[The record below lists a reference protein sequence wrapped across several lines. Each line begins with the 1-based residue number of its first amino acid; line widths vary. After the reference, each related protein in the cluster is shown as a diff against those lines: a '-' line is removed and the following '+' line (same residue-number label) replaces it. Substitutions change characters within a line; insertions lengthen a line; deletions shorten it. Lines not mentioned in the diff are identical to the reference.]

1 MVKWRT
7 FINMTIMG
15 MSWECEE
22 KSKIKGENMKK
33 SLFAL
38 SFSLIASLSRAEDDG
53 FYTSVGYQ
61 IGEAVQKVKNTGA
74 LQNLA
79 DRYDNLS
86 NLLNQYN
93 YLNSLVNLASTPSA
107 ITGAIDN
114 LSSSAI
120 NLTST
125 TTTSPAYQAVAL
137 ALNAA
142 VGMWQVIAFGIS
154 CGPGPNLG
162 PGHLENGGVRSFDNT
177 PNYSYNTRSGTTT
190 TTCNG
195 ASNVGPN
202 GILSSS
208 EYQVLN
214 TAYQTIQTALNQNQ
228 GGGMPALNGSKNM
241 VVNIN
246 QTFTRNPTTEYTY
259 PDGNG
264 NYYSGGSSI
273 PIQLKISSVNDA
285 ENLLQQAATIIN
297 VLTTQNPHVNG
308 GGGAWGFGSK
318 TGNVMDIFGPSFNAI
333 NEMIKNAQ
341 TALAKTQQLNANE
354 NTQITQPNN
363 FNPYTSKD
371 KGFAQEMLNRANA
384 QAEILGL
391 AKQVADNFHSIQG
404 PIQQDLEECTAG
416 SAGVINDNTYGS
428 GCAFVKETLN
438 SLEQHTA
445 YYGNQVNQEKAL
457 AQTILNF
464 KEALNT
470 LNKDSTAI
478 NNGISNLPNA
488 KSLQNMTH
496 ATQNPNSPEGLL
508 TYSLDTNKYNQLQT
522 ITQELGKNPFRRIG
536 VIDYQNNNGA
546 MNGIGVQVGYK
557 QFFGKKRN
565 WGLRYYGF
573 FDYNHAYIKS
583 NFFNSAS
590 DVWTYG
596 VGMDA
601 LYNFINDKNTNFLG
615 KNNKLSVGLFGG
627 FALAGTSWLNSQQVN
642 LTMMNGV
649 YNANV
654 STSNFQFLFDLGL
667 RMNLARPKK
676 KNSDHAAQHG
686 IELGFK
692 IPTINTNYY
701 SFMGAKLEYRRMYSL
716 FLNYVF
722 AY

>member
-1 MVKWRT
+1 
-7 FINMTIMG
+7 
-15 MSWECEE
+15 
-22 KSKIKGENMKK
+22 MKK
-33 SLFAL
+33 SLLL
-38 SFSLIASLSRAEDDG
+38 SLSLMVSLSRAEDDG
-53 FYTSVGYQ
+53 FYMSVGYQ

-79 DRYDNLS
+79 DKYDNLN

-120 NLTST
+120 NLTSA

-142 VGMWQVIAFGIS
+142 VGMWQVIALFIG
-154 CGPGPNLG
+154 CGPGPTN
-162 PGHLENGGVRSFDNT
+162 NQSYQSFGNT
-177 PNYSYNTRSGTTT
+177 PALNGTT
-190 TTCNG
+190 TTCNQAYG
-195 ASNVGPN
+195 TGPN
-202 GILSSS
+202 GILSID
-208 EYQVLN
+208 EYQKLN
-214 TAYQTIQTALNQNQ
+214 QAYQIIQTALNQNQ
-228 GGGMPALNGSKNM
+228 GGGMPALNSSKNM

-285 ENLLQQAATIIN
+285 ENLLQQAATIMQ
-297 VLTTQNPHVNG
+297 VLITQNPHVQTSNG
-308 GGGAWGFGSK
+308 GKAWGLSS
-318 TGNVMDIFGPSFNAI
+318 TPGNVVDIFGPSFNAI

-354 NTQITQPNN
+354 NAQITQPNN

-371 KGFAQEMLNRANA
+371 KGFAQEMLNRAEA

-391 AKQVADNFHSIQG
+391 AQQVANNFHSIQG
-404 PIQQDLEECTAG
+404 PIQGDLEQCKAG
-416 SAGVINDNTYGS
+416 SAGVITNNTWGS

-445 YYGNQVNQEKAL
+445 YYGNQVNQDRAL

-464 KEALNT
+464 KEALST

-478 NNGISNLPNA
+478 NDGISHLPNA

-496 ATQNPNSPEGLL
+496 STQNPNSPEGLL

-522 ITQELGKNPFRRIG
+522 TAQELGKNPFRRIG

-565 WGLRYYGF
+565 WVLRYYGF
-573 FDYNHAYIKS
+573 FDYNHAFIKS
-583 NFFNSAS
+583 SFFNSAS

-642 LTMMNGV
+642 LTMMNGI

-676 KNSDHAAQHG
+676 KNSDHTAQHG

-692 IPTINTNYY
+692 IPTINTSYY

>member
-1 MVKWRT
+1 M
-7 FINMTIMG
+7 
-15 MSWECEE
+15 
-22 KSKIKGENMKK
+22 KIKK
-33 SLFAL
+33 SLFL
-38 SFSLIASLSRAEDDG
+38 SLSLMLSLSRAEDDG
-53 FYTSVGYQ
+53 FYMSVGYQ
-61 IGEAVQKVKNTGA
+61 IGEAVQQVKNTGA

-79 DRYDNLS
+79 DKYDNLS

-120 NLTST
+120 NLTGA

-142 VGMWQVIAFGIS
+142 VGMWQVIALFIG
-154 CGPGPNLG
+154 CGPGPTN
-162 PGHLENGGVRSFDNT
+162 NQSYQSFGNT
-177 PNYSYNTRSGTTT
+177 PALNGTT
-190 TTCNG
+190 TTCNQAYG
-195 ASNVGPN
+195 TGPN
-202 GILSSS
+202 GILSID
-208 EYQVLN
+208 EYQKLN
-214 TAYQTIQTALNQNQ
+214 QAYQIIQTALNQNQ
-228 GGGMPALNGSKNM
+228 GGGMPALNDTTKTG
-241 VVNIN
+241 VVNIQ
-246 QTFTRNPTTEYTY
+246 QTNYKTTAQNNIIEHYYTENGKEIPTS
-259 PDGNG
+259 
-264 NYYSGGSSI
+264 YSGGSSLPLSI
-273 PIQLKISSVNDA
+273 KFTFNNNA
-285 ENLLQQAATIIN
+285 EYLLQQAATIMQ
-297 VLTTQNPHVNG
+297 VLTTQNPHVQTSNG
-308 GGGAWGFGSK
+308 GKAWGLSS
-318 TGNVMDIFGPSFNAI
+318 TPGNVVDIFGPSFNAI

-341 TALAKTQQLNANE
+341 AVLEKTKQLNANE
-354 NTQITQPNN
+354 NTQITQPDN

-371 KGFAQEMLNRANA
+371 TQFAQEMLNRANA
-384 QAEILGL
+384 QAEILNL

-404 PIQQDLEECTAG
+404 PIQGDLEECKAG
-416 SAGVINDNTYGS
+416 SAGVITNNTWGS

-438 SLEQHTA
+438 SLVQHTA
-445 YYGNQVNQEKAL
+445 YYGNQVNQDKAL
-457 AQTILNF
+457 SQTILNF

-470 LNKDSTAI
+470 LNKNSTAI
-478 NNGISNLPNA
+478 NSGISNLPNA

-496 ATQNPNSPEGLL
+496 STQNPNSPEGLL
-508 TYSLDTNKYNQLQT
+508 TYSLDSSKYNQFQT
-522 ITQELGKNPFRRIG
+522 VAQELGKNPFRRIG

-546 MNGIGVQVGYK
+546 MNGIGVQAGYK

-642 LTMMNGV
+642 LTMMNGI

-654 STSNFQFLFDLGL
+654 SASNFQFLFDLGL

-676 KNSDHAAQHG
+676 KDSDHAAQHG

-692 IPTINTNYY
+692 IPTINTSYY

>member
-1 MVKWRT
+1 M
-7 FINMTIMG
+7 
-15 MSWECEE
+15 
-22 KSKIKGENMKK
+22 KIKK
-33 SLFAL
+33 SLLL
-38 SFSLIASLSRAEDDG
+38 SLSLMASLSRAEDDG
-53 FYTSVGYQ
+53 FYMSVGYQ
-61 IGEAVQKVKNTGA
+61 IGEAVQQVKNTGA

-107 ITGAIDN
+107 ITSTIDN

-120 NLTST
+120 NLTSA

-162 PGHLENGGVRSFDNT
+162 PEHLENGGVRSFDNT
-177 PNYSYNTRSGTTT
+177 PNYSYNTSSGTTT

-264 NYYSGGSSI
+264 NYYSGGTRL

-308 GGGAWGFGSK
+308 GGGAWGFGGK
-318 TGNVMDIFGPSFNAI
+318 TGNVMDIFGDSFNAI

-341 TALAKTQQLNANE
+341 AVLEKTKQLNANE
-354 NTQITQPNN
+354 NTQITQPDN
-363 FNPYTSKD
+363 FNPYTSED

-384 QAEILGL
+384 QAEILNL

-445 YYGNQVNQEKAL
+445 YYGNQVNQDRAL
-457 AQTILNF
+457 SQTILNF

-478 NNGISNLPNA
+478 NSGISNLPNA
-488 KSLQNMTH
+488 KPLQNMMH

-508 TYSLDTNKYNQLQT
+508 TYSLDTNKYNQFQT
-522 ITQELGKNPFRRIG
+522 IAQELGRNPFRKVGI
-536 VIDYQNNNGA
+536 VSSQTNNGA
-546 MNGIGVQVGYK
+546 MNGIGVQAGYK

-573 FDYNHAYIKS
+573 FDYNHAFIKS

-642 LTMMNGV
+642 LTMMNGI

-676 KNSDHAAQHG
+676 KDSDHAAQHG

-692 IPTINTNYY
+692 IPTINTSYY

>member
-1 MVKWRT
+1 
-7 FINMTIMG
+7 
-15 MSWECEE
+15 
-22 KSKIKGENMKK
+22 MKK
-33 SLFAL
+33 SLLL
-38 SFSLIASLSRAEDDG
+38 SLSLMLSLSRAEDDG
-53 FYTSVGYQ
+53 FYMSVGYQ
-61 IGEAVQKVKNTGA
+61 IGEAVQQVKNTGA

-120 NLTST
+120 NLTSA

-162 PGHLENGGVRSFDNT
+162 PEHLENGGVRSFDNT
-177 PNYSYNTRSGTTT
+177 PNYSYNTGSGTTT

-228 GGGMPALNGSKNM
+228 GGGMPALNSSKNM

-259 PDGNG
+259 PNGNG
-264 NYYSGGSSI
+264 NYYSGGSPVS
-273 PIQLKISSVNDA
+273 IQLKISSVNDA

-308 GGGAWGFGSK
+308 GGGAWGFGGK
-318 TGNVMDIFGPSFNAI
+318 TGNVMDIFGDSFNAI

-363 FNPYTSKD
+363 FNPYTSED

-384 QAEILGL
+384 QAEILNL
-391 AKQVADNFHSIQG
+391 AQQVADNFHSIQG

-464 KEALNT
+464 KEALST
-470 LNKDSTAI
+470 LGNDSKAI
-478 NNGISNLPNA
+478 NSGISHLPNA
-488 KSLQNMTH
+488 KPLQNMTH

-508 TYSLDTNKYNQLQT
+508 TYSLDTNKYNQLQAT
-522 ITQELGKNPFRRIG
+522 AQELGKNPFRRIG

-642 LTMMNGV
+642 LTMMNGI

-676 KNSDHAAQHG
+676 KDSDHTAQHG

-692 IPTINTNYY
+692 IPTINTSYY

>member
-1 MVKWRT
+1 M
-7 FINMTIMG
+7 
-15 MSWECEE
+15 
-22 KSKIKGENMKK
+22 KIKK
-33 SLFAL
+33 SLLL
-38 SFSLIASLSRAEDDG
+38 SLSLIASLSRAEDDG
-53 FYTSVGYQ
+53 FYMSVGYQ
-61 IGEAVQKVKNTGA
+61 IGEAVQQVKNTGA

-79 DRYDNLS
+79 DRYDNLN

-120 NLTST
+120 NLTNA

-162 PGHLENGGVRSFDNT
+162 PEHLENGGVRSFDNT
-177 PNYSYNTRSGTTT
+177 PNYSYNTGSGTTT

-228 GGGMPALNGSKNM
+228 GGGMPALNSSKNM

-246 QTFTRNPTTEYTY
+246 QTFTKNPTTEYTY
-259 PDGNG
+259 PNGNG
-264 NYYSGGSSI
+264 NYYSGGSAI

-285 ENLLQQAATIIN
+285 ENLLQQAATIMQ

-308 GGGAWGFGSK
+308 GGGAWGFSSQTGS
-318 TGNVMDIFGPSFNAI
+318 VVDIFGDSFNAI

-341 TALAKTQQLNANE
+341 TALEKTKQLNANE
-354 NTQITQPNN
+354 NAQITQPNN
-363 FNPYTSKD
+363 FNPYTSED
-371 KGFAQEMLNRANA
+371 KGFAKEMLNRANA

-391 AKQVADNFHSIQG
+391 AKQVANNFHSIQG
-404 PIQQDLEECTAG
+404 PIQGDLEQCKAG

-464 KEALNT
+464 KEALST

-478 NNGISNLPNA
+478 NSGISSLPNA

-496 ATQNPNSPEGLL
+496 STQNPNSPEGLL
-508 TYSLDTNKYNQLQT
+508 TYSLDTNKYNQLQN
-522 ITQELGKNPFRRIG
+522 IRQELGKNPFRRFG
-536 VIDYQNNNGA
+536 VIDTQSNNGA
-546 MNGIGVQVGYK
+546 MNGIGVQMGYK

-573 FDYNHAYIKS
+573 FDYNHAFIKS

-627 FALAGTSWLNSQQVN
+627 FALAGTSWLNSEFVN
-642 LTMMNGV
+642 LNMVGNIYSAKV
-649 YNANV
+649 NV
-654 STSNFQFLFDLGL
+654 ANFQFLFNLGL
-667 RMNLARPKK
+667 RMNLARAKK
-676 KNSDHAAQHG
+676 KDSDHAAQHG
-686 IELGFK
+686 IELGVK
-692 IPTINTNYY
+692 IPTINTDYY
-701 SFMGAKLEYRRMYSL
+701 SFMGAELKYRRLYSVY
-716 FLNYVF
+716 LNYVF

>member
-1 MVKWRT
+1 M
-7 FINMTIMG
+7 
-15 MSWECEE
+15 
-22 KSKIKGENMKK
+22 KIKK

-53 FYTSVGYQ
+53 FYMSVGYQ

-120 NLTST
+120 NLTSA

-142 VGMWQVIAFGIS
+142 VGMWQVIALFIG
-154 CGPGPNLG
+154 CGPGPTDNQSYQ
-162 PGHLENGGVRSFDNT
+162 SFGNT
-177 PNYSYNTRSGTTT
+177 PALHGTTT
-190 TTCNG
+190 ICNQAYTT
-195 ASNVGPN
+195 GPG
-202 GILSSS
+202 GILSIDK
-208 EYQVLN
+208 YQELN
-214 TAYQTIQTALNQNQ
+214 QAYQIIQTALNQSQ
-228 GGGMPALNGSKNM
+228 GGGMPALNDTTKTG
-241 VVNIN
+241 VVNIQ
-246 QTFTRNPTTEYTY
+246 QTNYKTTTQNNIIEHYYTEKK
-259 PDGNG
+259 DGKDVEVPQ
-264 NYYSGGSSI
+264 YYSGGSSFS
-273 PIQLKISSVNDA
+273 PTIQLTLHNNA
-285 ENLLQQAATIIN
+285 EYLLQQAAIIMQ
-297 VLTTQNPHVNG
+297 VLTTQNPYVQTSNG
-308 GGGAWGFGSK
+308 GKAWGLSS
-318 TGNVMDIFGPSFNAI
+318 TPGNVVDIFGPSFNAI

-341 TALAKTQQLNANE
+341 AVLEKTKQLNASE
-354 NTQITQPNN
+354 NTQITQPDN

-371 KGFAQEMLNRANA
+371 KSFAQEMLNRAEA

-391 AKQVADNFHSIQG
+391 AQQVANNFHSIQG
-404 PIQQDLEECTAG
+404 PIQGDLEECKAG
-416 SAGVINDNTYGS
+416 SAGVITNNTWGS

-445 YYGNQVNQEKAL
+445 YYGNQVNQDRAL
-457 AQTILNF
+457 SQTILNF

-478 NNGISNLPNA
+478 NSGISNLPNA

-496 ATQNPNSPEGLL
+496 STQNPNSPEGLL
-508 TYSLDTNKYNQLQT
+508 TYSLDTGKYNQLQN
-522 ITQELGKNPFRRIG
+522 IRQELGKNPFRRFG

-573 FDYNHAYIKS
+573 FDYNHAFIKS
-583 NFFNSAS
+583 SFFNSAS

-642 LTMMNGV
+642 LTMMNGI

-676 KNSDHAAQHG
+676 KANDHSAQHG

-692 IPTINTNYY
+692 IPTINTSYY

>member
-1 MVKWRT
+1 
-7 FINMTIMG
+7 
-15 MSWECEE
+15 
-22 KSKIKGENMKK
+22 MKK

-38 SFSLIASLSRAEDDG
+38 SFSLMASLSRAEDDG
-53 FYTSVGYQ
+53 FYMSVGYQ

-120 NLTST
+120 NLTSA

-162 PGHLENGGVRSFDNT
+162 PEHLENGGVRSFDNT
-177 PNYSYNTRSGTTT
+177 PNYSYNTGSGTTT

-228 GGGMPALNGSKNM
+228 GGGMPALNSSKNM

-308 GGGAWGFGSK
+308 GGGAWGFGGK
-318 TGNVMDIFGPSFNAI
+318 TGTVMDIFGDSFNAI

-341 TALAKTQQLNANE
+341 TALAKTKQLNANE
-354 NTQITQPNN
+354 NTQITQPDN
-363 FNPYTSKD
+363 FNPYTSKN
-371 KGFAQEMLNRANA
+371 KKFAQEMLNRAEA

-445 YYGNQVNQEKAL
+445 YYGNQVNQDRAL

-464 KEALNT
+464 KEALST

-478 NNGISNLPNA
+478 NSGISHLPNA

-496 ATQNPNSPEGLL
+496 STQNPNSPEGLL

-536 VIDYQNNNGA
+536 VIGYQNNNGA

-573 FDYNHAYIKS
+573 FDYNHAFIKS
-583 NFFNSAS
+583 SFFNSAS

-642 LTMMNGV
+642 LTMMNGI

-692 IPTINTNYY
+692 IPTINTSYY

>member
-1 MVKWRT
+1 
-7 FINMTIMG
+7 
-15 MSWECEE
+15 
-22 KSKIKGENMKK
+22 MKK
-33 SLFAL
+33 SLLL
-38 SFSLIASLSRAEDDG
+38 SLSLMASLSRAEDDG
-53 FYTSVGYQ
+53 FYMSVGYQ
-61 IGEAVQKVKNTGA
+61 IGEAVQQVKNTGA

-120 NLTST
+120 NLTSA

-137 ALNAA
+137 VLNAA

-162 PGHLENGGVRSFDNT
+162 PEHLENGGVRSFDNT
-177 PNYSYNTRSGTTT
+177 PNYSYNTGSGTTT

-228 GGGMPALNGSKNM
+228 GGGMPALNSSKNM

-264 NYYSGGSSI
+264 NYYSGGSPIS
-273 PIQLKISSVNDA
+273 IQLKISSVNDA

-308 GGGAWGFGSK
+308 GGGAWGFSGK
-318 TGNVMDIFGPSFNAI
+318 TGNVMDIFGDSFNAI

-341 TALAKTQQLNANE
+341 TALAKTKQLNANE
-354 NTQITQPNN
+354 NAQITQPNN
-363 FNPYTSKD
+363 FNPYTSED
-371 KGFAQEMLNRANA
+371 KGFAKEMLNRAEA

-391 AKQVADNFHSIQG
+391 AQQVADNFHSIQG

-470 LNKDSTAI
+470 LNKDTKAI
-478 NNGISNLPNA
+478 NSGISNLPNA

-522 ITQELGKNPFRRIG
+522 IAQELGKNPFRRIG

-642 LTMMNGV
+642 LTMMNGI
-649 YNANV
+649 YNAKV
-654 STSNFQFLFDLGL
+654 SASNFQFLFDLGL

-676 KNSDHAAQHG
+676 KDSDHTAQHG

-692 IPTINTNYY
+692 IPTINTSYY

>member
-1 MVKWRT
+1 M
-7 FINMTIMG
+7 
-15 MSWECEE
+15 
-22 KSKIKGENMKK
+22 KIKK
-33 SLFAL
+33 SLLL
-38 SFSLIASLSRAEDDG
+38 SLSLMASLSRAEDDG
-53 FYTSVGYQ
+53 FYMSVGYQ

-93 YLNSLVNLASTPSA
+93 YLNSLVNQASTPSA

-120 NLTST
+120 NLTSA
-125 TTTSPAYQAVAL
+125 TTTSPAYQAVSL

-142 VGMWQVIAFGIS
+142 VGMWQVIALFIG
-154 CGPGPNLG
+154 CGPGPTDNQSYQ
-162 PGHLENGGVRSFDNT
+162 SFGNT
-177 PNYSYNTRSGTTT
+177 PALNGTT
-190 TTCNG
+190 TTCNQ
-195 ASNVGPN
+195 AYTTGPG
-202 GILSSS
+202 GILSID
-208 EYQVLN
+208 EYQKLN
-214 TAYQTIQTALNQNQ
+214 QAYQIIQTALNQSQ
-228 GGGMPALNGSKNM
+228 GGGMPALNDTTKTG
-241 VVNIN
+241 VVNIQ
-246 QTFTRNPTTEYTY
+246 QTNYRTTARNNIIEHYYTEKK
-259 PDGNG
+259 DGKNVEVPQ
-264 NYYSGGSSI
+264 YYSGGSSFS
-273 PIQLKISSVNDA
+273 PTIQLTLHNNA
-285 ENLLQQAATIIN
+285 EYLLQQAAIIMQ
-297 VLTTQNPHVNG
+297 VLTTQNPYVQTSNG
-308 GGGAWGFGSK
+308 GKAWGLSS
-318 TGNVMDIFGPSFNAI
+318 TPGNVVDIFGPSFNAI

-341 TALAKTQQLNANE
+341 TALEKTKQLNASE
-354 NTQITQPNN
+354 NTQITQPDN

-384 QAEILGL
+384 QAEILSL
-391 AKQVADNFHSIQG
+391 AQQVANNFHSIQG
-404 PIQQDLEECTAG
+404 PIQGDLEECKAG
-416 SAGVINDNTYGS
+416 SAGVITNNTWGS

-457 AQTILNF
+457 AQTILDF
-464 KEALNT
+464 KGALNT
-470 LNKDSTAI
+470 LNNDSKAI
-478 NNGISNLPNA
+478 NSGISNLPNA

-496 ATQNPNSPEGLL
+496 STQNPNSPEGLL
-508 TYSLDTNKYNQLQT
+508 TYSLDSSKYNQLQN
-522 ITQELGKNPFRRIG
+522 IRQELGKNPFRRIG
-536 VIDYQNNNGA
+536 VIDTQNNNGA
-546 MNGIGVQVGYK
+546 MNGIGVQMGYK

-573 FDYNHAYIKS
+573 FDYNHAFIKS

-642 LTMMNGV
+642 LTMMNGI
-649 YNANV
+649 YNAKV

-676 KNSDHAAQHG
+676 KDSDHAAQHG

-692 IPTINTNYY
+692 IPTINTSYY

>member
-1 MVKWRT
+1 
-7 FINMTIMG
+7 
-15 MSWECEE
+15 
-22 KSKIKGENMKK
+22 MKK

-53 FYTSVGYQ
+53 FYMSVGYQ

-120 NLTST
+120 NLTSA

-162 PGHLENGGVRSFDNT
+162 PEHLENGGVRSFDNT
-177 PNYSYNTRSGTTT
+177 PNYSYNTGSGTTT

-214 TAYQTIQTALNQNQ
+214 TAYQTIQTALNQHQ
-228 GGGMPALNGSKNM
+228 GGGMPALNSSKNM

-264 NYYSGGSSI
+264 NYYSGGSST

-308 GGGAWGFGSK
+308 GGGAWGFGGK
-318 TGNVMDIFGPSFNAI
+318 TGNVMDIFGDSFNAI

-341 TALAKTQQLNANE
+341 TALEKTKQLNANE
-354 NTQITQPNN
+354 NAQITQPNN

-371 KGFAQEMLNRANA
+371 KGFAQEMLNRAEA

-404 PIQQDLEECTAG
+404 PIQGDLEQCKAG

-445 YYGNQVNQEKAL
+445 YYGNQVNQDRAL

-470 LNKDSTAI
+470 LNKDSKAI
-478 NNGISNLPNA
+478 NSGISNLPNA

-522 ITQELGKNPFRRIG
+522 ITQELGKNPFRRFG

-573 FDYNHAYIKS
+573 FDYNHAFIKS

-642 LTMMNGV
+642 LTMMNGI

-654 STSNFQFLFDLGL
+654 SASNFQFLFDLGL

>member
-1 MVKWRT
+1 
-7 FINMTIMG
+7 
-15 MSWECEE
+15 
-22 KSKIKGENMKK
+22 MKK
-33 SLFAL
+33 SLLL
-38 SFSLIASLSRAEDDG
+38 SLSLMASLSRAEDDG
-53 FYTSVGYQ
+53 FYMSVGYQ

-120 NLTST
+120 NLTSA

-162 PGHLENGGVRSFDNT
+162 PEHLENGGVRSFDNT
-177 PNYSYNTRSGTTT
+177 PNYSYNTGSGTTT
-190 TTCNG
+190 TACNG

-228 GGGMPALNGSKNM
+228 GGGMPALNSSKNM

-259 PDGNG
+259 LDGNG

-308 GGGAWGFGSK
+308 GGGAWGFSGK
-318 TGNVMDIFGPSFNAI
+318 TGNVVDIFGDSFNAI

-341 TALAKTQQLNANE
+341 TALAKTKQLNANE
-354 NTQITQPNN
+354 NTQITQPND
-363 FNPYTSKD
+363 FNPYTSKN
-371 KGFAQEMLNRANA
+371 KQFAQEMLNRANA
-384 QAEILGL
+384 QAEILSL
-391 AKQVADNFHSIQG
+391 AQQVANNFHSIQG
-404 PIQQDLEECTAG
+404 PIQGDLEECKAG

-445 YYGNQVNQEKAL
+445 YYGNQVNQDRAL

-464 KEALNT
+464 KEALST
-470 LNKDSTAI
+470 LNNDSKAI
-478 NNGISNLPNA
+478 NSGISHLPNA

-496 ATQNPNSPEGLL
+496 STQNPNSPEGLL

-536 VIDYQNNNGA
+536 VINYQNNNGA

-642 LTMMNGV
+642 LTMMNGI

-676 KNSDHAAQHG
+676 KDSDHAAQHG

-692 IPTINTNYY
+692 IPTINTSYY

>member
-1 MVKWRT
+1 
-7 FINMTIMG
+7 
-15 MSWECEE
+15 
-22 KSKIKGENMKK
+22 MKK
-33 SLFAL
+33 SLLL
-38 SFSLIASLSRAEDDG
+38 SLSLMLSLSRAEDDG
-53 FYTSVGYQ
+53 FYMSVGYQ
-61 IGEAVQKVKNTGA
+61 IGEAVQQVKNTGA

-120 NLTST
+120 NLTSA

-162 PGHLENGGVRSFDNT
+162 PEHLENGGVRSFDNT
-177 PNYSYNTRSGTTT
+177 PNYSYNTGSGTTT

-228 GGGMPALNGSKNM
+228 GGGMPALNSSKNM

-259 PDGNG
+259 PNGNG
-264 NYYSGGSSI
+264 NYYSGGSSSL
-273 PIQLKISSVNDA
+273 IQLKISSVNDA

-308 GGGAWGFGSK
+308 GGGAWGFGGK
-318 TGNVMDIFGPSFNAI
+318 TGTVMDIFGDSFNAI

-354 NTQITQPNN
+354 NAQITQPNN
-363 FNPYTSKD
+363 FNPYTSKN
-371 KGFAQEMLNRANA
+371 KQFAQEMLNRAEA
-384 QAEILGL
+384 QAEILSL
-391 AKQVADNFHSIQG
+391 AQQVADNFHSIQG

-416 SAGVINDNTYGS
+416 SAGVINDSTYGS

-445 YYGNQVNQEKAL
+445 YYGNQVNQDRAL

-464 KEALNT
+464 KEALST
-470 LNKDSTAI
+470 LGNDSKAI
-478 NNGISNLPNA
+478 NSGISSLPNA

-496 ATQNPNSPEGLL
+496 STQNPNSPEGLL
-508 TYSLDTNKYNQLQT
+508 TYSLNADKYSQFQT

-573 FDYNHAYIKS
+573 FDYNHAFIKS

-642 LTMMNGV
+642 LTMMNGI

-676 KNSDHAAQHG
+676 KNSDHTAQHG

-692 IPTINTNYY
+692 IPTINTSYY

>member
-1 MVKWRT
+1 M
-7 FINMTIMG
+7 
-15 MSWECEE
+15 
-22 KSKIKGENMKK
+22 KIKK
-33 SLFAL
+33 SLLL
-38 SFSLIASLSRAEDDG
+38 SLSLMASLSRAEDDG
-53 FYTSVGYQ
+53 FYMSVGYQ

-154 CGPGPNLG
+154 CGPGPHLG
-162 PGHLENGGVRSFDNT
+162 PEHLENGGVRSFDNT
-177 PNYSYNTRSGTTT
+177 PNYSYGTNSGTTT

-228 GGGMPALNGSKNM
+228 GGGMPALNSSKNM

-259 PDGNG
+259 SDGNG

-308 GGGAWGFGSK
+308 GGGAWGFSSK
-318 TGNVMDIFGPSFNAI
+318 TGTVMDIFGDSFNAI

-354 NTQITQPNN
+354 NAQITQPNN

-384 QAEILGL
+384 QAEILNL
-391 AKQVADNFHSIQG
+391 AQQVANNFHSIQG
-404 PIQQDLEECTAG
+404 PIQGDLEQCKAG
-416 SAGVINDNTYGS
+416 SAGVITNNTWGS

-478 NNGISNLPNA
+478 NNGISHLPNA

-496 ATQNPNSPEGLL
+496 STQNPNSPEGLL
-508 TYSLDTNKYNQLQT
+508 TYSLDTNKYNQLQA
-522 ITQELGKNPFRRIG
+522 IRQELGKNPFRRFG
-536 VIDYQNNNGA
+536 VIDTQSNNGA

-557 QFFGKKRN
+557 QFFGKKRRC
-565 WGLRYYGF
+565 GLRYYGF

-642 LTMMNGV
+642 LTMMNGI

-676 KNSDHAAQHG
+676 KDSDHTAQHG

-692 IPTINTNYY
+692 IPTINTSYY

>member
-1 MVKWRT
+1 
-7 FINMTIMG
+7 
-15 MSWECEE
+15 
-22 KSKIKGENMKK
+22 MKK
-33 SLFAL
+33 SLLL
-38 SFSLIASLSRAEDDG
+38 SLSLMASLSRAEDDG
-53 FYTSVGYQ
+53 FYMSVGYQ

-120 NLTST
+120 NLTSA

-162 PGHLENGGVRSFDNT
+162 PEHLENGGVRSFDNT
-177 PNYSYNTRSGTTT
+177 PNYSYNTGSGTTT

-228 GGGMPALNGSKNM
+228 GGGMPALNSSKNM

-259 PDGNG
+259 PNGNG

-308 GGGAWGFGSK
+308 GGGAWGFSGK

-341 TALAKTQQLNANE
+341 AVLEKTKQLNANE
-354 NTQITQPNN
+354 NAQITQPNN
-363 FNPYTSKD
+363 FNPYTSED

-384 QAEILGL
+384 QAEILNL
-391 AKQVADNFHSIQG
+391 AQQVADNFHSIQG

-478 NNGISNLPNA
+478 NNGISHLPNA

-496 ATQNPNSPEGLL
+496 STQNPNSPEGLL

-522 ITQELGKNPFRRIG
+522 IAQELGKNPFRRFGMISS
-536 VIDYQNNNGA
+536 QTNNGA

-565 WGLRYYGF
+565 LGLRYYGF

-627 FALAGTSWLNSQQVN
+627 FALAGTSWLNSEFVN
-642 LTMMNGV
+642 LNMVGNIYSAKMNV
-649 YNANV
+649 A
-654 STSNFQFLFDLGL
+654 NFQFLFNLGL

-676 KNSDHAAQHG
+676 KDSDHAAQHG
-686 IELGFK
+686 MELGVK
-692 IPTINTNYY
+692 IPTINTDYY
-701 SFMGAKLEYRRMYSL
+701 SFMGAELKYRRLYSVY
-716 FLNYVF
+716 LNYVF

>member
-1 MVKWRT
+1 
-7 FINMTIMG
+7 
-15 MSWECEE
+15 
-22 KSKIKGENMKK
+22 MKK

-53 FYTSVGYQ
+53 FYMSVGYQ
-61 IGEAVQKVKNTGA
+61 IGEAVQQVKNTGA

-79 DRYDNLS
+79 DKYDNLN

-120 NLTST
+120 NLTSA

-162 PGHLENGGVRSFDNT
+162 PEHLENGGVRSFDNT
-177 PNYSYNTRSGTTT
+177 PNYSYGTNSGTTT

-228 GGGMPALNGSKNM
+228 GGGMPALNSSKNM

-285 ENLLQQAATIIN
+285 ENLLQQAATIMQ

-308 GGGAWGFGSK
+308 GGGAWGFSGK
-318 TGNVMDIFGPSFNAI
+318 TGNVMDIFGDSFNAI

-341 TALAKTQQLNANE
+341 TALAKTKQLNANE
-354 NTQITQPNN
+354 NAQITQPNN

-384 QAEILGL
+384 QAEILNL
-391 AKQVADNFHSIQG
+391 AQQVANNFHSIQG

-478 NNGISNLPNA
+478 NNGISHLPNA

-522 ITQELGKNPFRRIG
+522 TAQELGKNPFRRFG

-642 LTMMNGV
+642 LTMMNGI

-701 SFMGAKLEYRRMYSL
+701 SFMGTKLEYRRMYSL

>member
-1 MVKWRT
+1 M
-7 FINMTIMG
+7 
-15 MSWECEE
+15 
-22 KSKIKGENMKK
+22 KIKK
-33 SLFAL
+33 SLLL
-38 SFSLIASLSRAEDDG
+38 SLSLMASLSRAEDDG
-53 FYTSVGYQ
+53 FYMSVGYQ

-93 YLNSLVNLASTPSA
+93 YLNSLVNQASTPSA
-107 ITGAIDN
+107 ITSAIGN

-120 NLTST
+120 NLTSA
-125 TTTSPAYQAVAL
+125 TTTSPAYQAVSL

-142 VGMWQVIAFGIS
+142 VGMWQVIALFIG
-154 CGPGPNLG
+154 CGPGPTDNQSYQ
-162 PGHLENGGVRSFDNT
+162 SFGNT
-177 PNYSYNTRSGTTT
+177 PALHGTT
-190 TTCNG
+190 TTCNQAYG
-195 ASNVGPN
+195 TGPG
-202 GILSSS
+202 GILSID
-208 EYQVLN
+208 EYQKLN
-214 TAYQTIQTALNQNQ
+214 QAYQIIQTALNQNQ
-228 GGGMPALNGSKNM
+228 GGGMPALNDTTKTG
-241 VVNIN
+241 VANIQ
-246 QTFTRNPTTEYTY
+246 QTNYKTTTQNNIIEHYY
-259 PDGNG
+259 NEKKDGKDVEVPQH
-264 NYYSGGSSI
+264 YSGGSSFS
-273 PIQLKISSVNDA
+273 PTIQLSFKNDA
-285 ENLLQQAATIIN
+285 EYLLQQAATIMQ
-297 VLTTQNPHVNG
+297 VLTTQNPYVQTSNG
-308 GGGAWGFGSK
+308 GKAWGLSS
-318 TGNVMDIFGPSFNAI
+318 TPGNVMDIFGPSFNAI

-341 TALAKTQQLNANE
+341 AVLEKTKQLNANE
-354 NTQITQPNN
+354 NTQIKQPDN

-384 QAEILGL
+384 QAEILSL
-391 AKQVADNFHSIQG
+391 AQQVANNFHSIQG
-404 PIQQDLEECTAG
+404 PIQGDLEECKAG
-416 SAGVINDNTYGS
+416 SAGVITNNTWGS
-428 GCAFVKETLN
+428 GCAFVEETLK

-457 AQTILNF
+457 AQTILDF
-464 KEALNT
+464 KGALNT
-470 LNKDSTAI
+470 LGNDSKAI
-478 NNGISNLPNA
+478 NSGIAHLPNA

-496 ATQNPNSPEGLL
+496 STQNPNSPEGLL
-508 TYSLDTNKYNQLQT
+508 TYSLDTNKYNQLQA
-522 ITQELGKNPFRRIG
+522 IRQELGKNPFRRIG
-536 VIDYQNNNGA
+536 VIDFQNNNGA
-546 MNGIGVQVGYK
+546 MNGIGVQMGYK

-627 FALAGTSWLNSQQVN
+627 FALAGTSWLNSEFVN
-642 LTMMNGV
+642 LTMMNGI

-654 STSNFQFLFDLGL
+654 STSNFQFLFNLGL
-667 RMNLARPKK
+667 RMNLARSKK
-676 KNSDHAAQHG
+676 KGNDHTAQHG

-692 IPTINTNYY
+692 IPTINTSYY
-701 SFMGAKLEYRRMYSL
+701 SFMGAELEYRRMYSL

>member
-1 MVKWRT
+1 
-7 FINMTIMG
+7 
-15 MSWECEE
+15 
-22 KSKIKGENMKK
+22 MKK
-33 SLFAL
+33 SLLL
-38 SFSLIASLSRAEDDG
+38 SLSLIASLSRAEDDG
-53 FYTSVGYQ
+53 FYMSVGYQ

-107 ITGAIDN
+107 ITGAIGN

-120 NLTST
+120 NLTSA

-162 PGHLENGGVRSFDNT
+162 PEHLENGGVRSFDNT
-177 PNYSYNTRSGTTT
+177 PNYSYGTNSGTTT

-228 GGGMPALNGSKNM
+228 GGGMPALNSSKNM

-264 NYYSGGSSI
+264 NYYSGGSPVS
-273 PIQLKISSVNDA
+273 IQLKISSVNNA
-285 ENLLQQAATIIN
+285 EYLLQQAATIIN

-308 GGGAWGFGSK
+308 GGGAWGFGDK
-318 TGNVMDIFGPSFNAI
+318 TGNVMDIFGDSFNAI

-341 TALAKTQQLNANE
+341 TALEKTKQLNANE
-354 NTQITQPNN
+354 NTQITQPDN
-363 FNPYTSKD
+363 FNPYTSKN
-371 KGFAQEMLNRANA
+371 KQFAQEMLNRANA

-391 AKQVADNFHSIQG
+391 AKQVADNFHNIQG
-404 PIQQDLEECTAG
+404 PIQGDLEQCKAG

-445 YYGNQVNQEKAL
+445 YYGNQVNQDRAL

-464 KEALNT
+464 KEALST
-470 LNKDSTAI
+470 LGNDSKAI
-478 NNGISNLPNA
+478 NSGISNLPNA
-488 KSLQNMTH
+488 KPLQNMTH
-496 ATQNPNSPEGLL
+496 STQNPNSPEGLL

-573 FDYNHAYIKS
+573 FDYNHAFIKS

-642 LTMMNGV
+642 LTMMNGI

-676 KNSDHAAQHG
+676 KDSDHAAQHG

-692 IPTINTNYY
+692 IPTINTSYY

>member
-1 MVKWRT
+1 
-7 FINMTIMG
+7 
-15 MSWECEE
+15 
-22 KSKIKGENMKK
+22 MKK
-33 SLFAL
+33 SLLL
-38 SFSLIASLSRAEDDG
+38 SLSLMASLSRAEDDG
-53 FYTSVGYQ
+53 FYMSVGYQ

-79 DRYDNLS
+79 DRYDNLN

-107 ITGAIDN
+107 ITGAIGN

-120 NLTST
+120 NLTSA

-162 PGHLENGGVRSFDNT
+162 PEHLENGGVRSFDNT
-177 PNYSYNTRSGTTT
+177 PNYSYNTGSGTTT

-214 TAYQTIQTALNQNQ
+214 AAYQTIQTALNQSQ

-246 QTFTRNPTTEYTY
+246 QTFTKNPTTEYTY
-259 PDGNG
+259 PNGNG
-264 NYYSGGSSI
+264 NYYSGGSAI

-285 ENLLQQAATIIN
+285 ENLLQQAATIMQ

-308 GGGAWGFGSK
+308 GGGAWGFSGK
-318 TGNVMDIFGPSFNAI
+318 TGNVMDIFGDSFNAI

-341 TALAKTQQLNANE
+341 TALEKTKQLNANE
-354 NTQITQPNN
+354 NTQITQPDN
-363 FNPYTSKD
+363 FNPYTSED

-384 QAEILGL
+384 QAEILSL
-391 AKQVADNFHSIQG
+391 AQQVADNFHSIQG

-478 NNGISNLPNA
+478 NSGISNLPNA
-488 KSLQNMTH
+488 KPLQNMTH
-496 ATQNPNSPEGLL
+496 STQNPNSPEGLL

-522 ITQELGKNPFRRIG
+522 TTQELGKNPFRRIG
-536 VIDYQNNNGA
+536 VINYQNNNGA

-573 FDYNHAYIKS
+573 FDYNHAFIKS
-583 NFFNSAS
+583 SFFNSAS

-642 LTMMNGV
+642 LTMMNGI

-654 STSNFQFLFDLGL
+654 SASNFQFLFDLGL
-667 RMNLARPKK
+667 RMNLARSKK
-676 KNSDHAAQHG
+676 KDSNHAAQHG

-692 IPTINTNYY
+692 IPTINTSYY

>member
-1 MVKWRT
+1 
-7 FINMTIMG
+7 
-15 MSWECEE
+15 
-22 KSKIKGENMKK
+22 MKK

>member
-1 MVKWRT
+1 
-7 FINMTIMG
+7 
-15 MSWECEE
+15 
-22 KSKIKGENMKK
+22 MKK
-33 SLFAL
+33 SLLL
-38 SFSLIASLSRAEDDG
+38 SLSLIASLSRAEDDG
-53 FYTSVGYQ
+53 FYMSVGYQ
-61 IGEAVQKVKNTGA
+61 IGEAVQQVKNTGA

-93 YLNSLVNLASTPSA
+93 YLNSLVKLASTPSA
-107 ITGAIDN
+107 ITSAIDN

-120 NLTST
+120 NLTSA

-162 PGHLENGGVRSFDNT
+162 TEHLENGGVRSFSNT
-177 PNYSYNTRSGTTT
+177 PNYSYSTGSGTTT

-228 GGGMPALNGSKNM
+228 GGGMPALNGSKKM

-259 PDGNG
+259 RDGNG
-264 NYYSGGSSI
+264 NYYSGGSATQ
-273 PIQLKISSVNDA
+273 IQLKISSVNDA
-285 ENLLQQAATIIN
+285 ENLLQQAATIMQ

-308 GGGAWGFGSK
+308 GGGAWGFSDK
-318 TGNVMDIFGPSFNAI
+318 TGTVMDIFGDSFNAI

-341 TALAKTQQLNANE
+341 TALEKTKQLNANE
-354 NTQITQPNN
+354 NAQITQPNN
-363 FNPYTSKD
+363 FNPYTSKN
-371 KGFAQEMLNRANA
+371 KRFAQEMLNRAEA

-391 AKQVADNFHSIQG
+391 AQQVANNFHSIQG

-445 YYGNQVNQEKAL
+445 YYGNQVNQDKAL

-464 KEALNT
+464 KEALST

-496 ATQNPNSPEGLL
+496 STQNPNSPEGLL
-508 TYSLDTNKYNQLQT
+508 TYSLDTNKYNQLQAT
-522 ITQELGKNPFRRIG
+522 TQELGKNPFRRFG
-536 VIDYQNNNGA
+536 VIDTQSNNGA
-546 MNGIGVQVGYK
+546 MNGIGVQMGYK

-573 FDYNHAYIKS
+573 FDYNHAFIKS
-583 NFFNSAS
+583 SFFNSAS

-627 FALAGTSWLNSQQVN
+627 FALAGTSWLNSEFVN
-642 LTMMNGV
+642 LNMVGNIYSAKV
-649 YNANV
+649 NV
-654 STSNFQFLFDLGL
+654 ANFQFLFNLGL
-667 RMNLARPKK
+667 RMNLARAKK
-676 KNSDHAAQHG
+676 KDSDHVAQHG
-686 IELGFK
+686 IELGVK
-692 IPTINTNYY
+692 IPTINTDYY
-701 SFMGAKLEYRRMYSL
+701 SFMGTELKYRRLYSVY
-716 FLNYVF
+716 LNYVF

>member
-1 MVKWRT
+1 
-7 FINMTIMG
+7 
-15 MSWECEE
+15 
-22 KSKIKGENMKK
+22 MKK
-33 SLFAL
+33 SLLL
-38 SFSLIASLSRAEDDG
+38 SLSLIASLSRAEDDG

-61 IGEAVQKVKNTGA
+61 IGEAVQQVKNTGA

-79 DRYDNLS
+79 DRYDNLN

-120 NLTST
+120 NLTSA

-162 PGHLENGGVRSFDNT
+162 PEHLENGGVRSFDNT
-177 PNYSYNTRSGTTT
+177 PNYSYNTGSGTTT

-228 GGGMPALNGSKNM
+228 GGGMPALNSSKNM

-259 PDGNG
+259 PNGNG
-264 NYYSGGSSI
+264 NYYSGGSPVS
-273 PIQLKISSVNDA
+273 IQLKISSVNDA

-308 GGGAWGFGSK
+308 GGGAWGFSGK
-318 TGNVMDIFGPSFNAI
+318 TGNVMDIFGDSFNAI

-341 TALAKTQQLNANE
+341 TALEKTKQLNANE

-384 QAEILGL
+384 QAEILNL

-464 KEALNT
+464 KEALST
-470 LNKDSTAI
+470 LGNDSKAI
-478 NNGISNLPNA
+478 NSGISNLPNA

-496 ATQNPNSPEGLL
+496 STQNPNSPEGLL
-508 TYSLDTNKYNQLQT
+508 TYSLNADKYNQLQT
-522 ITQELGKNPFRRIG
+522 TTQELGKNPFRRFGMISS
-536 VIDYQNNNGA
+536 QTNNGA

-573 FDYNHAYIKS
+573 FDYNHAFIKS
-583 NFFNSAS
+583 SFFNSAS

-627 FALAGTSWLNSQQVN
+627 FALAGTSWLNSEFVN
-642 LTMMNGV
+642 LNMVGNIYSAKMNV
-649 YNANV
+649 A
-654 STSNFQFLFDLGL
+654 NFQFLFNLGL

-676 KNSDHAAQHG
+676 KDSDHAAQHG
-686 IELGFK
+686 MELGVK
-692 IPTINTNYY
+692 IPTINTDYY
-701 SFMGAKLEYRRMYSL
+701 SFMGAELKYRRLYSVY
-716 FLNYVF
+716 LNYVF

>member
-1 MVKWRT
+1 M
-7 FINMTIMG
+7 
-15 MSWECEE
+15 
-22 KSKIKGENMKK
+22 KIKK
-33 SLFAL
+33 SLLL
-38 SFSLIASLSRAEDDG
+38 SLSLMDSLSRAEDDG
-53 FYTSVGYQ
+53 FYMSVGYQ

-79 DRYDNLS
+79 DKYDNLS

-120 NLTST
+120 NLTSA

-162 PGHLENGGVRSFDNT
+162 PEHLENGGVRSFDNT
-177 PNYSYNTRSGTTT
+177 PNYSYGTNSGTTT

-228 GGGMPALNGSKNM
+228 GGGMPALNSSKNM

-259 PDGNG
+259 PNGNG
-264 NYYSGGSSI
+264 NYYSGGS
-273 PIQLKISSVNDA
+273 PTQIQLKISSVNDA
-285 ENLLQQAATIIN
+285 ENLLQQAATIMQ

-308 GGGAWGFGSK
+308 GGGAWGFSGK
-318 TGNVMDIFGPSFNAI
+318 TGSVVDIFGDSFNAI

-341 TALAKTQQLNANE
+341 TALEKTKQLNANE
-354 NTQITQPNN
+354 NAQITQPNN
-363 FNPYTSKD
+363 FNPYTSKN
-371 KGFAQEMLNRANA
+371 KQFAQEMLNRAEA

-391 AKQVADNFHSIQG
+391 AQQVANNFHSIQG

-445 YYGNQVNQEKAL
+445 YYGNQVNQDRAL

-470 LNKDSTAI
+470 LNKDSKAI
-478 NNGISNLPNA
+478 NSGISNLPNA
-488 KSLQNMTH
+488 KPLQNMTH
-496 ATQNPNSPEGLL
+496 STQNPNSPEGLL

-522 ITQELGKNPFRRIG
+522 ITQELGKNPFRRFG
-536 VIDYQNNNGA
+536 VIDTQSNNGA

-573 FDYNHAYIKS
+573 FDYNHAFIKS

-627 FALAGTSWLNSQQVN
+627 FALAGTSWLNSEFVN
-642 LTMMNGV
+642 LNMVGNIYSTKMNV
-649 YNANV
+649 A
-654 STSNFQFLFDLGL
+654 NFQFLFNLGL

-676 KNSDHAAQHG
+676 KDSDHTAQHG
-686 IELGFK
+686 MELGVK
-692 IPTINTNYY
+692 IPTINTDYY
-701 SFMGAKLEYRRMYSL
+701 SFMGAELKYRRLYSVY
-716 FLNYVF
+716 LNYVF

>member
-1 MVKWRT
+1 
-7 FINMTIMG
+7 
-15 MSWECEE
+15 
-22 KSKIKGENMKK
+22 MKK
-33 SLFAL
+33 SLLL
-38 SFSLIASLSRAEDDG
+38 SLSLMASLSRAEDDG
-53 FYTSVGYQ
+53 FYMSVGYQ

-79 DRYDNLS
+79 DRYDNLN

-107 ITGAIDN
+107 ITGATDN

-120 NLTST
+120 NLTSA

-162 PGHLENGGVRSFDNT
+162 PEHLENGGVRSFDNT
-177 PNYSYNTRSGTTT
+177 PNYSYHTGSGTTT

-264 NYYSGGSSI
+264 NYYSGGYAI

-285 ENLLQQAATIIN
+285 ENLLQQAATIMQ
-297 VLTTQNPHVNG
+297 VLITQNPHVNG
-308 GGGAWGFGSK
+308 GGGAWGFGGK
-318 TGNVMDIFGPSFNAI
+318 TGNVMDIFGDSFNAI

-341 TALAKTQQLNANE
+341 AVLEKTQQLNASE
-354 NTQITQPNN
+354 NTQITQPDN
-363 FNPYTSKD
+363 FNPYTSKN
-371 KGFAQEMLNRANA
+371 KQFAQEMLNRANA
-384 QAEILGL
+384 QAEILSL
-391 AKQVADNFHSIQG
+391 AQQVANNFHSIQG

-464 KEALNT
+464 KEALST
-470 LNKDSTAI
+470 LGNDSKAI
-478 NNGISNLPNA
+478 NNGISHLPNA

-496 ATQNPNSPEGLL
+496 STQNPNSPEGLL
-508 TYSLDTNKYNQLQT
+508 TYSLDTNKYNQLQA
-522 ITQELGKNPFRRIG
+522 IRQELGKNPFRRFG

-642 LTMMNGV
+642 LTMMNGI

-667 RMNLARPKK
+667 RMNLARHKK
-676 KNSDHAAQHG
+676 KASDHSAQHG

>member
-1 MVKWRT
+1 
-7 FINMTIMG
+7 
-15 MSWECEE
+15 
-22 KSKIKGENMKK
+22 MKK
-33 SLFAL
+33 SLLL
-38 SFSLIASLSRAEDDG
+38 SLSLMASLSRAEDDG
-53 FYTSVGYQ
+53 FYMSVGYQ

-79 DRYDNLS
+79 DRYDNLN

-120 NLTST
+120 NLTSA

-162 PGHLENGGVRSFDNT
+162 PEHLENGGVRSFDNT
-177 PNYSYNTRSGTTT
+177 PNYSYNTGSGTTT

-214 TAYQTIQTALNQNQ
+214 TAYQTIQTALNQSQ
-228 GGGMPALNGSKNM
+228 GGGMPALNGSKTM

-246 QTFTRNPTTEYTY
+246 QTFTRNPTTENTY

-264 NYYSGGSSI
+264 NYYSGGSAI
-273 PIQLKISSVNDA
+273 PIQLKFKSVNDA

-308 GGGAWGFGSK
+308 GGGAWGFSGK
-318 TGNVMDIFGPSFNAI
+318 TGTVMDIFGDSFNAI

-341 TALAKTQQLNANE
+341 TALEKTKQLNANE
-354 NTQITQPNN
+354 NTQITQPDN
-363 FNPYTSKD
+363 FNPYTSED

-384 QAEILGL
+384 QAEILNL
-391 AKQVADNFHSIQG
+391 AQQVADNFHSIQG

-464 KEALNT
+464 KEALST
-470 LNKDSTAI
+470 LGNDSKAI
-478 NNGISNLPNA
+478 NSGISHLPNA

-496 ATQNPNSPEGLL
+496 STQNPNSPEGLL
-508 TYSLDTNKYNQLQT
+508 TYSLDTNKYSQLQT

-573 FDYNHAYIKS
+573 FDYNHAFIKS
-583 NFFNSAS
+583 SFFNSAS

-596 VGMDA
+596 VGMDT

-627 FALAGTSWLNSQQVN
+627 FALAGTSWLNSEFVN
-642 LTMMNGV
+642 LNMVGNIYSAKV
-649 YNANV
+649 NAA
-654 STSNFQFLFDLGL
+654 NFQFLFNLGL

-676 KNSDHAAQHG
+676 KGSDHVAQHG
-686 IELGFK
+686 VELGVK
-692 IPTINTNYY
+692 IPTINTDYY
-701 SFMGAKLEYRRMYSL
+701 SFMGAELKYRRLYSVY
-716 FLNYVF
+716 LNYVF

>member
-1 MVKWRT
+1 M
-7 FINMTIMG
+7 
-15 MSWECEE
+15 
-22 KSKIKGENMKK
+22 KIKK
-33 SLFAL
+33 SLLL
-38 SFSLIASLSRAEDDG
+38 SLSLMLSLSRAEDDG
-53 FYTSVGYQ
+53 FYMSVGYQ
-61 IGEAVQKVKNTGA
+61 IGEAVQQVKNTGA

-79 DRYDNLS
+79 DKYDNLN

-120 NLTST
+120 NLTSA

-162 PGHLENGGVRSFDNT
+162 PEHLENGGVRSFDNT
-177 PNYSYNTRSGTTT
+177 PNYSYNTGSGTTT

-228 GGGMPALNGSKNM
+228 GGGMPALNSSKNM

-308 GGGAWGFGSK
+308 GGGAWGFGGK
-318 TGNVMDIFGPSFNAI
+318 TGTVMDIFGDSFNAI

-341 TALAKTQQLNANE
+341 TALAKTKQLNANE
-354 NTQITQPNN
+354 NTQITQPDN
-363 FNPYTSKD
+363 FNPYTSED
-371 KGFAQEMLNRANA
+371 KGFAKEMLNRANA
-384 QAEILGL
+384 QAEILNL
-391 AKQVADNFHSIQG
+391 AQQVADNFHSIQG

-478 NNGISNLPNA
+478 NNGISHLPNA
-488 KSLQNMTH
+488 KPLQNMTH
-496 ATQNPNSPEGLL
+496 STQNPNSPEGLL
-508 TYSLDTNKYNQLQT
+508 TYSLDTNKYNQLQN
-522 ITQELGKNPFRRIG
+522 ITKELGKNPFRRFGMISS
-536 VIDYQNNNGA
+536 QTNNGA

-642 LTMMNGV
+642 LTMMNGI
-649 YNANV
+649 YNAKV
-654 STSNFQFLFDLGL
+654 STSNFQFLFNLGL

-676 KNSDHAAQHG
+676 KDSDHAAQHG
-686 IELGFK
+686 MELGVK
-692 IPTINTNYY
+692 IPTINTSYY
-701 SFMGAKLEYRRMYSL
+701 SFMGAELKYRRMYSL

>member
-1 MVKWRT
+1 
-7 FINMTIMG
+7 
-15 MSWECEE
+15 MS
-22 KSKIKGENMKK
+22 
-33 SLFAL
+33 A
-38 SFSLIASLSRAEDDG
+38 
-53 FYTSVGYQ
+53 GYQ
-61 IGEAVQKVKNTGA
+61 IGEAVQQVKNTGA

-79 DRYDNLS
+79 DRYDNLN

-107 ITGAIDN
+107 ITGAIGN

-120 NLTST
+120 NLTSA

-162 PGHLENGGVRSFDNT
+162 PEHLENGGVRSFDNT
-177 PNYSYNTRSGTTT
+177 PNYSYNTGSGTTT

-228 GGGMPALNGSKNM
+228 GGGMPALNSSKNM

-259 PDGNG
+259 PNGNG
-264 NYYSGGSSI
+264 NYYSGGSPVS
-273 PIQLKISSVNDA
+273 IQLKISSVNDA

-308 GGGAWGFGSK
+308 GGGAWGFGGK
-318 TGNVMDIFGPSFNAI
+318 TGNVMDIFGDSFNAI

-341 TALAKTQQLNANE
+341 TALAKTKQLNAHE
-354 NTQITQPNN
+354 NTQITQPDN

-371 KGFAQEMLNRANA
+371 KGFAQEMLNRAEA
-384 QAEILGL
+384 QAEILNL

-416 SAGVINDNTYGS
+416 SAGVINDKTYGS

-445 YYGNQVNQEKAL
+445 YYGNQVNQDRAL

-478 NNGISNLPNA
+478 NSGISNLPNA

-496 ATQNPNSPEGLL
+496 STQNPNSPEGLL
-508 TYSLDTNKYNQLQT
+508 TYSLDTNKYNQLQN
-522 ITQELGKNPFRRIG
+522 IRQELGKNPFRRIG
-536 VIDYQNNNGA
+536 VIDFQNNNGA

-583 NFFNSAS
+583 IFFNSAS

-642 LTMMNGV
+642 LTMMNGI

-654 STSNFQFLFDLGL
+654 SASNFQFLFDLGL

-676 KNSDHAAQHG
+676 KDSDHTAQHG

-692 IPTINTNYY
+692 IPTINTSYY

>member
-1 MVKWRT
+1 
-7 FINMTIMG
+7 
-15 MSWECEE
+15 
-22 KSKIKGENMKK
+22 MKK
-33 SLFAL
+33 SLLL
-38 SFSLIASLSRAEDDG
+38 SLSLMASLSRAEDDG
-53 FYTSVGYQ
+53 FYMSVGYQ

-79 DRYDNLS
+79 DKYDNLS

-120 NLTST
+120 NLTSA

-162 PGHLENGGVRSFDNT
+162 AEHLENGGVRSFDNT
-177 PNYSYNTRSGTTT
+177 PNYSYNTGSGTTT

-214 TAYQTIQTALNQNQ
+214 TAYQTIQTALNQSQ

-246 QTFTRNPTTEYTY
+246 QTLTRNPTTEYTY

-264 NYYSGGSSI
+264 NYYSGGTPL
-273 PIQLKISSVNDA
+273 PIQLRISSVNDA

-308 GGGAWGFGSK
+308 GGGAWGFSGK
-318 TGNVMDIFGPSFNAI
+318 TGNVMDIFGDSFNAI

-341 TALAKTQQLNANE
+341 AVLEKTKQLNANE
-354 NTQITQPNN
+354 NTQITQPDN

-371 KGFAQEMLNRANA
+371 TQFAQEMLNRANA
-384 QAEILGL
+384 QAEILSL
-391 AKQVADNFHSIQG
+391 AQQVADNFHSIQG

-445 YYGNQVNQEKAL
+445 YYGNQVNQDRAL
-457 AQTILNF
+457 SQTILNF
-464 KEALNT
+464 KEALST
-470 LNKDSTAI
+470 LGNDSKAI
-478 NNGISNLPNA
+478 NSGISHLPNA

-508 TYSLDTNKYNQLQT
+508 TYSLDTNKYNQFQT
-522 ITQELGKNPFRRIG
+522 IAQELGKNPFRCIG

-546 MNGIGVQVGYK
+546 MNGIGVQAGYK

-573 FDYNHAYIKS
+573 FDYNHAFIKS
-583 NFFNSAS
+583 SFFNSAS

-627 FALAGTSWLNSQQVN
+627 FALAGTSWLNSEFVN
-642 LTMMNGV
+642 LNMVGNIYSAKMNV
-649 YNANV
+649 A
-654 STSNFQFLFDLGL
+654 NFQFLFDLGL

-676 KNSDHAAQHG
+676 KDSDHAAQHG
-686 IELGFK
+686 MELGVK
-692 IPTINTNYY
+692 IPTINTDYY
-701 SFMGAKLEYRRMYSL
+701 SFMGAELKYRRLYSVY
-716 FLNYVF
+716 LNYVF

>member
-1 MVKWRT
+1 
-7 FINMTIMG
+7 
-15 MSWECEE
+15 
-22 KSKIKGENMKK
+22 MKK
-33 SLFAL
+33 SLLL
-38 SFSLIASLSRAEDDG
+38 SLSLMASLSRAEDDG
-53 FYTSVGYQ
+53 FYMSVGYQ
-61 IGEAVQKVKNTGA
+61 IGEAVQQVKNTGA

-79 DRYDNLS
+79 DKYDNLS

-107 ITGAIDN
+107 ITGAIGN

-120 NLTST
+120 NLTSA

-142 VGMWQVIAFGIS
+142 VGMWQVIAFSIS

-162 PGHLENGGVRSFDNT
+162 PEHLENGGVRSFDNT
-177 PNYSYNTRSGTTT
+177 PNYSYNTGSGTTT

-228 GGGMPALNGSKNM
+228 GGGMPALNSSKNM

-246 QTFTRNPTTEYTY
+246 QTFTKNPTTEYTY
-259 PDGNG
+259 SDGNG

-273 PIQLKISSVNDA
+273 SIQLKISSVNDA

-308 GGGAWGFGSK
+308 GGGAWGFGGK
-318 TGNVMDIFGPSFNAI
+318 TGNVMDIFGDSFNAI

-341 TALAKTQQLNANE
+341 TALEKTKQLNANE
-354 NTQITQPNN
+354 NTQITQPDN
-363 FNPYTSKD
+363 FNPYTSKN
-371 KGFAQEMLNRANA
+371 KQFAQEMLNRAEA
-384 QAEILGL
+384 QAEILNL
-391 AKQVADNFHSIQG
+391 AQQVADNFHSIQG
-404 PIQQDLEECTAG
+404 PIQGDLEECKAG

-445 YYGNQVNQEKAL
+445 YYGNQVNQDRAL

-464 KEALNT
+464 KEALST
-470 LNKDSTAI
+470 LGNDSKAI
-478 NNGISNLPNA
+478 NSGISNLPNA

-522 ITQELGKNPFRRIG
+522 TTQELGKNPFRRFG

-642 LTMMNGV
+642 LTMMNGI

-654 STSNFQFLFDLGL
+654 SASNFQFLFDLGL

-676 KNSDHAAQHG
+676 KDSDHAAQHG

-692 IPTINTNYY
+692 IPTINTSYY

>member
-1 MVKWRT
+1 M
-7 FINMTIMG
+7 
-15 MSWECEE
+15 
-22 KSKIKGENMKK
+22 KIKK
-33 SLFAL
+33 SLLL
-38 SFSLIASLSRAEDDG
+38 SLSLMASLSRAEDDG
-53 FYTSVGYQ
+53 FYMSVGYQ
-61 IGEAVQKVKNTGA
+61 IGEAVQMVKNTGA

-79 DRYDNLS
+79 DKYDNLS

-107 ITGAIDN
+107 ITSAIGN

-120 NLTST
+120 NLTSA
-125 TTTSPAYQAVAL
+125 TTTSPAYQAVSL

-142 VGMWQVIAFGIS
+142 VGMWQVIALFIG
-154 CGPGPNLG
+154 CGPGPTN
-162 PGHLENGGVRSFDNT
+162 NQSYQSFGNT
-177 PNYSYNTRSGTTT
+177 PTLNGTT
-190 TTCNG
+190 TTCNQAYG
-195 ASNVGPN
+195 TGPN
-202 GILSSS
+202 GILSID
-208 EYQVLN
+208 EYQKLN
-214 TAYQTIQTALNQNQ
+214 QAYQIIQTALNQSK
-228 GGGMPALNGSKNM
+228 GGGMPALNDTTKTG
-241 VVNIN
+241 VVNIQ
-246 QTFTRNPTTEYTY
+246 QTNYRTTTQNNIIEHYNIEKNKEGKDVEV
-259 PDGNG
+259 PQ
-264 NYYSGGSSI
+264 YYSGGSSFS
-273 PIQLKISSVNDA
+273 PTIQLTFNNDA
-285 ENLLQQAATIIN
+285 EYLLQQAATIMQ
-297 VLTTQNPHVNG
+297 VLTTQNPYVQTSNG
-308 GGGAWGFGSK
+308 GKAWGLSS
-318 TGNVMDIFGPSFNAI
+318 TPGNVVDIFGPSFNAI

-363 FNPYTSKD
+363 FNPYTSKN
-371 KGFAQEMLNRANA
+371 KQFAQEMLNRAEA
-384 QAEILGL
+384 QAEILNL
-391 AKQVADNFHSIQG
+391 AQQVANNFHSIQG
-404 PIQQDLEECTAG
+404 PIQGDLEECKAG
-416 SAGVINDNTYGS
+416 SAGVITSNTWGS

-445 YYGNQVNQEKAL
+445 YYGNQVNQDRAL

-470 LNKDSTAI
+470 LNKDQTAI
-478 NNGISNLPNA
+478 NSGISNLPNA

-496 ATQNPNSPEGLL
+496 STQNPNSPEGLL
-508 TYSLDTNKYNQLQT
+508 TYSLDTNKYNQFQA
-522 ITQELGKNPFRRIG
+522 IRQELGKNPFRRFG

-642 LTMMNGV
+642 LTMMNGI

-676 KNSDHAAQHG
+676 KDSDHAAQHG

-701 SFMGAKLEYRRMYSL
+701 SFMGTKLEYRRMYSVY
-716 FLNYVF
+716 LNYVF

>member
-1 MVKWRT
+1 
-7 FINMTIMG
+7 
-15 MSWECEE
+15 
-22 KSKIKGENMKK
+22 MKK

-53 FYTSVGYQ
+53 FYMSVGYQ
-61 IGEAVQKVKNTGA
+61 IGEAVQQVKNTGA

-79 DRYDNLS
+79 DKYDNLS

-107 ITGAIDN
+107 ITSTIDN

-120 NLTST
+120 NLTSA

-162 PGHLENGGVRSFDNT
+162 PEHLENGGVRSFDNT
-177 PNYSYNTRSGTTT
+177 PNYSYNTGSGTTT

-214 TAYQTIQTALNQNQ
+214 TAYQTIQTALNQSQ

-246 QTFTRNPTTEYTY
+246 QTFTRNPNTEYTY
-259 PDGNG
+259 HNGNG

-285 ENLLQQAATIIN
+285 ENLLQQAATIMQ

-308 GGGAWGFGSK
+308 GGGAWGFSGQTGS
-318 TGNVMDIFGPSFNAI
+318 VVDIFGPSFNAI

-341 TALAKTQQLNANE
+341 TALAKTKQLNANE
-354 NTQITQPNN
+354 NAQITQPNN
-363 FNPYTSKD
+363 FNPYTSED
-371 KGFAQEMLNRANA
+371 KGFAQEMLNRAEA

-391 AKQVADNFHSIQG
+391 AQQVANNFHSIQG

-445 YYGNQVNQEKAL
+445 YYGNQVNQYRAL

-464 KEALNT
+464 KEALST
-470 LNKDSTAI
+470 LGNDSTAI
-478 NNGISNLPNA
+478 NSGISNLPNA

-508 TYSLDTNKYNQLQT
+508 TYSLDTNKYNQLQA
-522 ITQELGKNPFRRIG
+522 IKQELGKNPFRRIG

-627 FALAGTSWLNSQQVN
+627 FALAGTSWLNSEFVN
-642 LTMMNGV
+642 LNMVGNIYSAKMNV
-649 YNANV
+649 A
-654 STSNFQFLFDLGL
+654 NFQFLFNLGL

-676 KNSDHAAQHG
+676 KDNDHAAQHG
-686 IELGFK
+686 VELGVK
-692 IPTINTNYY
+692 IPTINTDYY
-701 SFMGAKLEYRRMYSL
+701 SFMGAELKYRRLYSVY
-716 FLNYVF
+716 LNYVF

>member
-1 MVKWRT
+1 M
-7 FINMTIMG
+7 
-15 MSWECEE
+15 
-22 KSKIKGENMKK
+22 KIKK
-33 SLFAL
+33 SLLL
-38 SFSLIASLSRAEDDG
+38 SLSLMASLSRAEDDG
-53 FYTSVGYQ
+53 FYMSVGYQ
-61 IGEAVQKVKNTGA
+61 IGEAVQQVKNTGA

-79 DRYDNLS
+79 DKYDNLS

-120 NLTST
+120 NLTSA

-162 PGHLENGGVRSFDNT
+162 AEHLENGGVRSFDNT
-177 PNYSYNTRSGTTT
+177 PNYSYNTGSGTTT

-228 GGGMPALNGSKNM
+228 GGGMPALNSSKNM

-259 PDGNG
+259 PNGNG

-273 PIQLKISSVNDA
+273 PIQLKISSVNNA

-308 GGGAWGFGSK
+308 GGGAWGFSGQTGS
-318 TGNVMDIFGPSFNAI
+318 VMDIFGDSFNAI

-341 TALAKTQQLNANE
+341 TALEKTKRLNANE
-354 NTQITQPNN
+354 NNQITQPDN

-371 KGFAQEMLNRANA
+371 KGFAQEMLNRAEA
-384 QAEILGL
+384 QAEILNL
-391 AKQVADNFHSIQG
+391 AQQVADNFHSIQG

-445 YYGNQVNQEKAL
+445 YYGNQVNQDRAL

-478 NNGISNLPNA
+478 NNGISKLPNA
-488 KSLQNMTH
+488 KPLQNMTH

-508 TYSLDTNKYNQLQT
+508 TYSLNADKYSQLQT
-522 ITQELGKNPFRRIG
+522 TAQELGKNPFRRIG
-536 VIDYQNNNGA
+536 VINYQNNNGA

-573 FDYNHAYIKS
+573 FDYNHAY
-583 NFFNSAS
+583 
-590 DVWTYG
+590 
-596 VGMDA
+596 
-601 LYNFINDKNTNFLG
+601 
-615 KNNKLSVGLFGG
+615 
-627 FALAGTSWLNSQQVN
+627 
-642 LTMMNGV
+642 
-649 YNANV
+649 
-654 STSNFQFLFDLGL
+654 
-667 RMNLARPKK
+667 
-676 KNSDHAAQHG
+676 
-686 IELGFK
+686 
-692 IPTINTNYY
+692 
-701 SFMGAKLEYRRMYSL
+701 
-716 FLNYVF
+716 
-722 AY
+722 

>member
-1 MVKWRT
+1 
-7 FINMTIMG
+7 
-15 MSWECEE
+15 
-22 KSKIKGENMKK
+22 MKK
-33 SLFAL
+33 SLLL
-38 SFSLIASLSRAEDDG
+38 SLSLMLSLSRAEDDG
-53 FYTSVGYQ
+53 FYMSVGYQ
-61 IGEAVQKVKNTGA
+61 IGEAVQQVKNTGA

-79 DRYDNLS
+79 DKYDNLS

-107 ITGAIDN
+107 ITSAIDN

-120 NLTST
+120 NLTSA

-162 PGHLENGGVRSFDNT
+162 LEHLENGGVRSFDNT
-177 PNYSYNTRSGTTT
+177 PNYSYNTGSGTTT

-208 EYQVLN
+208 EYQALN

-228 GGGMPALNGSKNM
+228 GGGMPALNSSKNM

-246 QTFTRNPTTEYTY
+246 QTFTENPTTEYTY
-259 PDGNG
+259 PHGNG

-273 PIQLKISSVNDA
+273 PIQLKINSVNDA

-308 GGGAWGFGSK
+308 GGGAWGFSGQ
-318 TGNVMDIFGPSFNAI
+318 TGTVMDIFGDSFNAI

-341 TALAKTQQLNANE
+341 TALAKTKQLNANE

-363 FNPYTSKD
+363 FNPYTSED
-371 KGFAQEMLNRANA
+371 KEFAKEMLNRANA
-384 QAEILGL
+384 QAEILNL
-391 AKQVADNFHSIQG
+391 AQQVADNFHSIQG

-478 NNGISNLPNA
+478 NSGISHLPNA

-496 ATQNPNSPEGLL
+496 STQNPNSPEGLL

-627 FALAGTSWLNSQQVN
+627 FALAGTSWLNSEFVN
-642 LTMMNGV
+642 LNMVGNIYSAKMNV
-649 YNANV
+649 A
-654 STSNFQFLFDLGL
+654 NFQFLFNLGL

-676 KNSDHAAQHG
+676 KDSDHAAQHG
-686 IELGFK
+686 MELGVK
-692 IPTINTNYY
+692 IPTINTDYY
-701 SFMGAKLEYRRMYSL
+701 SFMGAELKYRRLYSVY
-716 FLNYVF
+716 LNYVF

>member
-1 MVKWRT
+1 M
-7 FINMTIMG
+7 
-15 MSWECEE
+15 
-22 KSKIKGENMKK
+22 KIKK
-33 SLFAL
+33 SLLL
-38 SFSLIASLSRAEDDG
+38 SLSLMASLSRAEDDG
-53 FYTSVGYQ
+53 FYMSVGYQ

-93 YLNSLVNLASTPSA
+93 YLNSLVNQASTPSA
-107 ITGAIDN
+107 ITSAIGN

-120 NLTST
+120 NLTSA
-125 TTTSPAYQAVAL
+125 TTTSPAYQAVSL

-142 VGMWQVIAFGIS
+142 VGMWQVIALFIG
-154 CGPGPNLG
+154 CGPGPTDNQSYQ
-162 PGHLENGGVRSFDNT
+162 SFGNT
-177 PNYSYNTRSGTTT
+177 PALRGTT
-190 TTCNG
+190 TTCNQAYG
-195 ASNVGPN
+195 TGPG
-202 GILSSS
+202 GILSID
-208 EYQVLN
+208 EYQKLN
-214 TAYQTIQTALNQNQ
+214 QAYQIIQTALNQNQ
-228 GGGMPALNGSKNM
+228 GGGMPALNDTTKIG
-241 VVNIN
+241 VANIQ
-246 QTFTRNPTTEYTY
+246 QTNYRTTTQNNIIEHYY
-259 PDGNG
+259 NEKKDGKDVEVPQ
-264 NYYSGGSSI
+264 YYSGGSSFS
-273 PIQLKISSVNDA
+273 PTIQLSFKNDA
-285 ENLLQQAATIIN
+285 EYLLQQAATIMQ
-297 VLTTQNPHVNG
+297 VLTTQNPYVQTSNG
-308 GGGAWGFGSK
+308 GKAWGLSS
-318 TGNVMDIFGPSFNAI
+318 TPGNVMDIFGPSFNAI

-341 TALAKTQQLNANE
+341 AVLEKTKQLNANE
-354 NTQITQPNN
+354 NTQIKQPDN

-384 QAEILGL
+384 QAEILSL
-391 AKQVADNFHSIQG
+391 AQQVADNFHSIQG
-404 PIQQDLEECTAG
+404 PIQGDLEECKAG
-416 SAGVINDNTYGS
+416 SAGVITNNTWGS
-428 GCAFVKETLN
+428 GCAFVEETLK

-457 AQTILNF
+457 AQTILDF
-464 KEALNT
+464 KGALNT
-470 LNKDSTAI
+470 LGNDSKAI
-478 NNGISNLPNA
+478 NSGISHLPNA

-496 ATQNPNSPEGLL
+496 STQNPNSPEGLL
-508 TYSLDTNKYNQLQT
+508 TYSLDTNKYNQLQA
-522 ITQELGKNPFRRIG
+522 IRQELGKNPFRRIG
-536 VIDYQNNNGA
+536 VIDFQNNNGA
-546 MNGIGVQVGYK
+546 MNGIGVQMGYK

-627 FALAGTSWLNSQQVN
+627 FALAGTSWLNSEFVN
-642 LTMMNGV
+642 LTMMNGI

-654 STSNFQFLFDLGL
+654 STSNFQFLFNLGL

-692 IPTINTNYY
+692 IPTINTSYY
-701 SFMGAKLEYRRMYSL
+701 SFMGAELEYRRMYSL

>member
-1 MVKWRT
+1 
-7 FINMTIMG
+7 
-15 MSWECEE
+15 
-22 KSKIKGENMKK
+22 MKK

-38 SFSLIASLSRAEDDG
+38 SFSLMASLSRAEDDG
-53 FYTSVGYQ
+53 FYMSVGYQ

-107 ITGAIDN
+107 ITGAINN

-120 NLTST
+120 NLTSA

-162 PGHLENGGVRSFDNT
+162 PEHLENGGVRSFDNT
-177 PNYSYNTRSGTTT
+177 PNYSYSTSSGTTT

-208 EYQVLN
+208 EYQALN

-228 GGGMPALNGSKNM
+228 GGGMPALNSSKNM

-259 PDGNG
+259 SDGNG

-308 GGGAWGFGSK
+308 GGGAWGFSGK
-318 TGNVMDIFGPSFNAI
+318 TGTVMDIFGDSFNAI

-341 TALAKTQQLNANE
+341 TALAKTKQLNANE

-363 FNPYTSKD
+363 FNPYTSKN
-371 KGFAQEMLNRANA
+371 KQFAQEMLNRAEA
-384 QAEILGL
+384 QAEILSL
-391 AKQVADNFHSIQG
+391 AQQVANNFHSIQG

-416 SAGVINDNTYGS
+416 SAGVITNNTWGS

-445 YYGNQVNQEKAL
+445 YYGNQVNQDRAL

-470 LNKDSTAI
+470 LNKDSKAI
-478 NNGISNLPNA
+478 NSGISNLPNA

-522 ITQELGKNPFRRIG
+522 TAQELGKNPFRRIG

-573 FDYNHAYIKS
+573 FDYNHAFIKS
-583 NFFNSAS
+583 SFFNSAS

-642 LTMMNGV
+642 LTMMNGI

-676 KNSDHAAQHG
+676 KDSDHTAQHG